1 MSTRSNK
8 RENGI
13 LAVTLVAISVAF
25 GWILW
30 PFAGAILW
38 GVLLSIIFAPVY
50 QLLLAWMPRWPNV
63 ASGATVLLIAI
74 LVVLPMTL
82 VATALVQEVSGL
94 VGRFQSGE
102 LDVRRPLSDVRSS
115 LPESAANLLT
125 QFESTGLAA
134 LRERLSTALVEG
146 GQFIARQAV
155 SIGKVTGDFLLN
167 VFVMLYLLFY
177 LQRDG
182 DTLLTFIQRAIPLS
196 PDHHQVLFS
205 RFTATVRG
213 TIKGDI
219 VVGLVQ
225 GTLGGL
231 IFWVLGMG
239 TPVLWGA
246 VMAVLSLLPAFGTG
260 LVWVPAGIY
269 LLLTGSVW
277 RGVVL
282 LAFGALVISTIDNVL
297 RPVLVSKDVEMPSY
311 VVLVSTLGGIA
322 VFGVNGFVIG
332 PLLAALFLTIWEL
345 YLQVSGAQQDAASS
359 WTEAASAPS
368 DSSGDVSIS

>member
-1 MSTRSNK
+1 MSTSTDK

-13 LAVTLVAISVAF
+13 LAFLLVAISVAF

-30 PFAGAILW
+30 PFAGAMLW
-38 GVLLSIIFAPVY
+38 GVLLSIIFTPVY
-50 QLLLAWMPRWPNV
+50 QLLLAWIPRWRNV

-82 VATALVQEVSGL
+82 VAAALVQEVSGL

-146 GQFIARQAV
+146 GQFIARQAL

-177 LQRDG
+177 LLRDG
-182 DTLLTFIQRAIPLS
+182 DTLLAFIQRAVPLS
-196 PDHHQVLFS
+196 PEHHQVLFE

-213 TIKGDI
+213 AIKGDI

-231 IFWVLGMG
+231 IFWVLGMA

-277 RGVVL
+277 KGVVL

-297 RPVLVSKDVEMPSY
+297 RPFLVGKDVKMPSY

-332 PLLAALFLTIWEL
+332 PLLAALFLTAWEM
-345 YLQVSGAQQDAASS
+345 YLQVRESQQDAASS
-359 WTEAASAPS
+359 
-368 DSSGDVSIS
+368 

>member
-1 MSTRSNK
+1 
-8 RENGI
+8 
-13 LAVTLVAISVAF
+13 
-25 GWILW
+25 
-30 PFAGAILW
+30 
-38 GVLLSIIFAPVY
+38 
-50 QLLLAWMPRWPNV
+50 
-63 ASGATVLLIAI
+63 VLLIAI
-74 LVVLPMTL
+74 LVILPMTL
-82 VATALVQEVSGL
+82 VAAALVQEVSGL

-134 LRERLSTALVEG
+134 LRDSLSTALVEG

-177 LQRDG
+177 LLRDG
-182 DTLLTFIQRAIPLS
+182 DTLLASIRRAIPLS
-196 PDHHQVLFS
+196 PEHQQVLFS

-246 VMAVLSLLPAFGTG
+246 VMAVLSLLPAFGTA

-282 LAFGALVISTIDNVL
+282 LVFGALVISTIDNVL
-297 RPVLVSKDVEMPSY
+297 RPVLVSKDVKMPSY

-332 PLLAALFLTIWEL
+332 PLLAALFLTAWEM
-345 YLQVSGAQQDAASS
+345 YLQVREAKQDAASS
-359 WTEAASAPS
+359 
-368 DSSGDVSIS
+368 

>member
-1 MSTRSNK
+1 MSTRSD
-8 RENGI
+8 RDNGI
-13 LAVTLVAISVAF
+13 LAFLLVAISLAF

-38 GVLLSIIFAPVY
+38 GVLLSIIFAPLY
-50 QLLLAWMPRWPNV
+50 RLLLARMPRWRNV

-74 LVVLPMTL
+74 LVVLPMML
-82 VATALVQEVSGL
+82 VAAALVQEVTGL

-102 LDVRRPLSDVRSS
+102 LDVLRPLADVRSS

-125 QFESTGLAA
+125 QFESAGLGA
-134 LRERLSTALVEG
+134 LREKLSTTLVEG

-155 SIGKVTGDFLLN
+155 NIGKTTGEFLLN
-167 VFVMLYLLFY
+167 AFVMLYLLFF
-177 LQRDG
+177 LLRDG
-182 DTLLTFIQRAIPLS
+182 PMLLTFVERAIPLS
-196 PDHHQVLFS
+196 PEHHQVLFS

-231 IFWVLGMG
+231 IFWILGLG

-246 VMAVLSLLPAFGTG
+246 VMAVLSLLPAFGTS
-260 LVWVPAGIY
+260 LVWIPAGVY
-269 LLLTGSVW
+269 LLLTGSLW
-277 RGVVL
+277 KGVVL
-282 LAFGALVISTIDNVL
+282 LAFGSLVISTIDNIL

-322 VFGVNGFVIG
+322 VFGVNGVVIG
-332 PLLAALFLTIWEL
+332 PLLAAIFLTAWDM
-345 YLQVSGAQQDAASS
+345 YLKVRSAQQDAAS
-359 WTEAASAPS
+359 
-368 DSSGDVSIS
+368 G